1 MNSPAIPATDIPAAT
16 GLEAAS
22 GYTAVMSG
30 LAKQM
35 DALSP
40 SDWGAATDCTGWN
53 VRDVAAHLLGAQEDL
68 TSIRR
73 TLQRRRT
80 GRQHYRG
87 LSPLDAANQQ
97 QIDDHSSDTTNDVV
111 SSYRANI
118 PKVARRVAKFP
129 ALLRGVPV
137 DKTMAP
143 GGLPLRIGYLYTTI
157 YLRDAWMHS
166 IDITRATGVPR
177 ASTQADGMV
186 VGQILRDVSVVW
198 SDGPNVELELTG
210 EVYGKWLL
218 GLPNGDPSRITANG
232 VDFCRRLSGRLPDT
246 RLTLVAGEQ
255 SVPAR
260 LEALR
265 ILF

>member
-1 MNSPAIPATDIPAAT
+1 MSSLTISATDIPAT
-16 GLEAAS
+16 NRLEAAS

-30 LAKQM
+30 LAKQL

-40 SDWGAATDCTGWN
+40 ADWGTATDCTGWS
-53 VRDVAAHLLGAQEDL
+53 VRDMAAHFLGAQEDL

-73 TLQRRRT
+73 TLQRRRI
-80 GRQHYRG
+80 GRQHYRR

-111 SSYRANI
+111 ACYLANI
-118 PKVARRVAKFP
+118 PKVARRVATFP
-129 ALLRGVPV
+129 TLLSGVPV

-143 GGLPLRIGYLYTTI
+143 GGLPLRIGYLYATI
-157 YLRDAWMHS
+157 YLRDSWMHS
-166 IDITRATGVPR
+166 IDIARATGVPR
-177 ASTQADGMV
+177 ASTEADGMV

-198 SDGPNVELELTG
+198 SDGPHIELELTG
-210 EVYGKWLL
+210 EVCGTWRL
-218 GLPNGDPSRITANG
+218 GLANSNPIRITANG

-246 RLTLVAGEQ
+246 KLTLVAGEQ
-255 SVPAR
+255 AVPAR